1 MDNDRILTN
10 LLEKKQLEPYIRY
23 IRFPTYK
30 NFQDNTRIDFT
41 YPITALVGANGTNK
55 SSVLRALYG
64 CPKNLNLGDLW
75 FSTHIDPIQETG
87 DRRNC
92 FIYGYFNDNANDIV
106 EVLNTRIKDE
116 VDPDLW
122 ETSRPVAK
130 YGMKPMPALT
140 KNDPIPSGRSKTRWE
155 AIDKKVVYIDF
166 RASLSAYDKFFY
178 HGELKGKTN
187 SLKVKKLFI
196 RTRSPHL
203 KEAIRKSSKYF
214 PYRKSE
220 RIINEENRLLSK
232 EETAKISNILGKEYT
247 EITLI
252 RHSFYNID
260 GYTCL
265 MKTATDLQYSEA
277 FAGSGEFAVVK
288 MVTDIMS
295 ANKNSLI
302 LLDEPEVSLHPGAQ
316 EKLILFIRD
325 QVKENKH
332 QVVIS
337 THSPTIVRQLPT
349 EAVKCLRFDNI
360 SKRVVLIN
368 QSCSH
373 DEAFFYI
380 GERASDSTTI
390 IVEDLLAKEITEYA
404 IKTLGEPIFKT
415 INVIFFPGGADTLW
429 KYYIPS
435 YTAEQRKDVFVLLD
449 GDKNK
454 KHPVPDVHDLR
465 GLNHLE
471 LADEIKKITGVKID
485 FQVDGHNGQG
495 DLKQKERLQKQFLSW
510 IKEHVSYLPGDKT
523 PEHFILEN
531 MTNKKA
537 LSETNDPK
545 IYFEEIARSELGK
558 EPFEEVRSSE
568 IITIQK
574 LKLATISKTHS
585 DIVALARTIQEF
597 RRVSLAK

>member
-1 MDNDRILTN
+1 MDNDQILKN

-64 CPKNLNLGDLW
+64 CPNNYNLGDLW

-87 DRRNC
+87 DQRNC
-92 FIYGYFNDNANDIV
+92 FIYGYFSDTAKDIV
-106 EVLNTRIKDE
+106 EILNTRIKDE
-116 VDPDLW
+116 ADPDLW

-130 YGMKPMPALT
+130 YGMKTMPALP
-140 KNDPIPSGRSKTRWE
+140 KNEPLPPGRGKTRWD

-187 SLKVKKLFI
+187 SLKIKKSFI

-203 KEAIRKSSKYF
+203 KEAIKKNSKAVQ
-214 PYRKSE
+214 YRKSE
-220 RIINEENRLLSK
+220 RIINEENRLLTK
-232 EETAKISNILGKEYT
+232 EETTQISNILGKEYT

-265 MKTATDLQYSEA
+265 MKTASNLQYSEA

-288 MVTDIMS
+288 MITEIMS

-316 EKLILFIRD
+316 EKLMSFIKD

-332 QVVIS
+332 QIVIS
-337 THSPTIVRQLPT
+337 THSPTIVRQLPP
-349 EAVKCLRFDNI
+349 EAVKCLRFDNLN
-360 SKRVVLIN
+360 KKVVLMN
-368 QSCSH
+368 QSCTH

-380 GERASDSTTI
+380 GERTSDSTTI

-404 IKTLGEPIFKT
+404 IKTLGEAMYKT
-415 INVIFFPGGADTLW
+415 INVTFFPGGADTLW

-435 YTAEQRKDVFVLLD
+435 YTVEQRKDVFVLLD
-449 GDKNK
+449 GDKNR
-454 KHPVPDVHDLR
+454 KHPVPSLNDLR
-465 GLNHLE
+465 ILDHTELE
-471 LADEIKKITGVKID
+471 GVIKQITGIKID
-485 FQVDGHNGQG
+485 FKVDGNNGQG
-495 DLKQKERLQKQFLSW
+495 DSEQREMLQRQFLSW
-510 IKEHVSYLPGDKT
+510 IRDHVSYLPGEKT
-523 PEHFILEN
+523 PEDFILEN
-531 MTNKKA
+531 MKQKKPYTQTDD
-537 LSETNDPK
+537 SK
-545 IYFEEIARSELGK
+545 VCFEEIARSELGK
-558 EPFEEVRSSE
+558 EPFEEIRSNE
-568 IITIQK
+568 IITIQRM
-574 LKLATISKTHS
+574 KLASIGKDNSHIVDLASK
-585 DIVALARTIQEF
+585 IREF
-597 RRVSLAK
+597 RRVSLNQ